1 MKVAVSAATT
11 LHDLKLLVLSFHPV
25 IAFDTVE
32 EERVEAI
39 ADQLGKELN
48 LPVFVW
54 TLGRG
59 LVRKPTAHPTLT
71 TETAEGVMAHLRAI
85 QVDAIF
91 LLKDFA
97 RHLTDPAVCREF
109 RNAANA
115 MSRTAAS
122 MWISGAGHSFPPD
135 AEASVIHHS
144 LALPSKKELGDV
156 VMAVVRSLRDRAQAK
171 VEISRDDLDR
181 LLGALSGLTIAQ
193 ARQAVARSILEDGK
207 LSVDDIARVL
217 DEKATLIARGGL
229 LEYFPAE
236 DNAWQLGG
244 FENLKR
250 WLDRAKVGFSE
261 AAKELNLHAPRGI
274 LMVGV
279 QGCGKSLAAKFTARA
294 WGMPLLKL
302 DAGRLYDKYHGESE
316 KNLRRA
322 IALAEAMAPC
332 VLWIDELE
340 KSFASFGSSELDSGT
355 SQRIFA
361 TLLTW
366 MQEKKQPVFLVA
378 TANDVFRLPPEL
390 MRKGRFDE
398 LFFVDLPDAGERETI
413 FRIHLTR
420 RKQDASAFDL
430 AQLVATSEGM
440 SGAEIEQAVVS
451 SLYGALHEQRTLDT
465 SALAREL
472 AATVPLSVT
481 RAEDIAKLRELAE
494 GRFVPV
500 K

>member
-1 MKVAVSAATT
+1 MSAATT
-11 LHDLKLLVLSFHPV
+11 LHDLELLVLSFHPA

-32 EERVEAI
+32 EERVEAL
-39 ADQLGKELN
+39 ADQLGRELG

-71 TETAEGVMAHLRAI
+71 TETPEGVMAHLRAI
-85 QVDAIF
+85 HTEAIF

-97 RHLTDPAVCREF
+97 RHLADPAVCREF
-109 RNAANA
+109 RDAASA
-115 MSRTAAS
+115 MARTTAS
-122 MWISGAGHSFPPD
+122 MWITGAGHSFPAD
-135 AEASVIHHS
+135 AEASVVHYT
-144 LALPSKKELGDV
+144 LALPSAKELGDV
-156 VMAVVRSLRDRAQAK
+156 VMAVVRSLRDRVGAR
-171 VEISRDDLDR
+171 VEISKEDLAR
-181 LLGALSGLTIAQ
+181 LLDALAGMTLNQ
-193 ARQAVARSILEDGK
+193 ARQIVARAVLEDGK
-207 LSVDDIARVL
+207 LCAADVARVL
-217 DEKATLIARGGL
+217 DAKAELIARGGL

-236 DNAWQLGG
+236 DNDWELGG

-250 WLDRAKVGFSE
+250 WLDRAKVGFSA
-261 AAKELNLHAPRGI
+261 AAKELNLNAPRGI
-274 LMVGV
+274 LLVGV

-294 WGMPLLKL
+294 WGLPLLKL

-340 KSFASFGSSELDSGT
+340 KSFASFGSSEMDSGT

-398 LFFVDLPDAGERETI
+398 LFFVDLPDAAERETI
-413 FRIHLTR
+413 FRIHLGR
-420 RKQDASAFDL
+420 RKQDVAGFDL
-430 AQLVATSEGM
+430 PALVEASEGM
-440 SGAEIEQAVVS
+440 SGAEIEQAIVS
-451 SLYGALHEQRTLDT
+451 SLYGALHEKRALDT
-465 SALAREL
+465 AALRREI

-481 RAEDIAKLRELAE
+481 RAEDVAKLRALARE
-494 GRFVPV
+494 RFVPV